1 MELFNTLISRKIITT
16 LGVIGL
22 LVLNVQFEVYAEK
35 MLTVNDAVNYA
46 HKASS
51 DYRNQKNSLAT
62 KRIQLTQAR
71 EAIKDARKKESTV
84 RFSLLFNIKFP
95 EKHAMPKEIELIM
108 KVPKIEVEIKNINKS
123 LEDIKLSDQNKTE
136 SNFLKVYEYI
146 QKSQLAQS
154 DLDVMNNRLSRMKMQ
169 LNIGKAKQTDVT
181 DLENAIKAKESLLA
195 GYKKNLE
202 SSKEQLSELVGFDVS
217 KNYIFKNPL
226 QKVDIDRRYLNDIIN
241 YTLNNDVSLFQ
252 AQNSEA
258 LARRNVDEIYQIYGN
273 KWGKIVKNIES
284 DVRSNSDLDFNQ
296 FLDKY
301 NKLLNDIDKPWNG
314 NYTINL
320 LFFKIK
326 IPKEWFKGEYD
337 GQRYFEDEKYA
348 LFVAIKEKEDA
359 INQTKSIKKELTSN
373 IKNDYELLKDL
384 WRNYEKS
391 VESTKQNK
399 IKYERVFM
407 KNKIGQADFG
417 EVEAEKSN
425 YESAQ
430 ATEFDDLIAYNQQ
443 LIAFNK
449 LTCGSVDALR
459 KNVDIFLES
468 VASGDSMAETEELM
482 EDNNSIIYY
491 INNVVAQKR
500 VTFGLHVPLKYKD
513 VITHYEILTPEKV
526 TVANKTEIGKDV
538 SILPIEYKGT
548 SDLFVRLYNNDD
560 FIDDATFDA
569 MYSRGKLQIKKV
581 AEKSVVQEDN
591 APSQKTLG
599 TYDIIEVAGNYVK
612 KIRFNIAKTSGVSF
626 YKIVDNSQ
634 GEIGEKN
641 KFYAITDAF
650 SYLGFALNDLSQVK
664 INLYDANNNLKFIAN
679 FDTLKKEIVVNQ

>member
-22 LVLNVQFEVYAEK
+22 LVLNVQFQVYAEK

-123 LEDIKLSDQNKTE
+123 LEDIELSDQNKTE

-154 DLDVMNNRLSRMKMQ
+154 DLDVMNNRLSKMKMQ

-195 GYKKNLE
+195 GYEKNLE

-258 LARRNVDEIYQIYGN
+258 LARRNVDELYQIYGN

-301 NKLLNDIDKPWNG
+301 NKLLDDIDKPWNG

-348 LFVAIKEKEDA
+348 LFVALKEKEDA
-359 INQTKSIKKELTSN
+359 INQTKAIKKELTSN

-399 IKYERVFM
+399 IKYERIFM

-548 SDLFVRLYNNDD
+548 SDLLVRLYNNDD
-560 FIDDATFDA
+560 FIDEATFDA

-664 INLYDANNNLKFIAN
+664 INLYDANHNLKFIAN
-679 FDTLKKEIVVNQ
+679 FDMLKKEIVVNQ

>member
-108 KVPKIEVEIKNINKS
+108 KVPKIEVEIKNLNKS

-314 NYTINL
+314 NYTIKL

-348 LFVAIKEKEDA
+348 LFVALKEKEDA
-359 INQTKSIKKELTSN
+359 INQTKAIKKELTSN

-399 IKYERVFM
+399 IKYERMFM

-491 INNVVAQKR
+491 INNVVDQKR
-500 VTFGLHVPLKYKD
+500 VTFGLHVPSKYKD

-548 SDLFVRLYNNDD
+548 SDLLVRLYNNDD
-560 FIDDATFDA
+560 FIDEATFDA

-664 INLYDANNNLKFIAN
+664 INLYDANHNLKFIAN
-679 FDTLKKEIVVNQ
+679 FDMLKKEIVVDQ

>member
-1 MELFNTLISRKIITT
+1 MELFGKLISRKIIT
-16 LGVIGL
+16 VICVVSL
-22 LVLNVQFEVYAEK
+22 IVLNVQFQVYAEK
-35 MLTVNDAVNYA
+35 MLTVDDAVNYA
-46 HKASS
+46 HKTSA
-51 DYRNQKNSLAT
+51 DYRNKKNSLAT

-108 KVPKIEVEIKNINKS
+108 KVPKIEGEIKNINKS
-123 LEDIKLSDQNKTE
+123 LEGIELTDKSKTE
-136 SNFLKVYEYI
+136 NNFLKVYEYI
-146 QKSQLAQS
+146 QKSQLAQA
-154 DLDVMNNRLSRMKMQ
+154 DLDVMNKQLSKMKMQ

-195 GYKKNLE
+195 GYEKNLE

-217 KNYIFKNPL
+217 KNYMFKNPL
-226 QKVDIDRRYLNDIIN
+226 QKVDVDRKYLNDIIN
-241 YTLNNDVSLFQ
+241 YTLSNDVSLFQ
-252 AQNSEA
+252 AQNTEG
-258 LARRNVDEIYQIYGN
+258 LARRNVDELYQIYGN

-301 NKLLNDIDKPWNG
+301 NKLLDDIDKPWNG
-314 NYTINL
+314 NYIINL
-320 LFFKIK
+320 LLFKIK

-348 LFVAIKEKEDA
+348 LFVALKEKEDA
-359 INQTKSIKKELTSN
+359 INQTKAIKRELTSN
-373 IKNDYELLKDL
+373 VKNGYEQLKDL
-384 WRNYEKS
+384 WRNYQKS
-391 VESTKQNK
+391 VELTKQNK
-399 IKYERVFM
+399 LKYDRIFM
-407 KNKIGQADFG
+407 KNKVGQADFG

-430 ATEFDDLIAYNQQ
+430 ATEFDDLISYNQQ

-468 VASGDSMAETEELM
+468 VASGDSVAETEELM

-491 INNVVAQKR
+491 INNVVDQKR
-500 VTFGLHVPLKYKD
+500 VIFGLHVPQKYKD
-513 VITHYEILTPEKV
+513 VITHYEILTPERV

-538 SILPIEYKGT
+538 SILPIEYRGT

-560 FIDDATFDA
+560 FVDEATFDA
-569 MYSRGKLQIKKV
+569 MYSRGKLQIKEV
-581 AEKSVVQEDN
+581 AEKSVVQKDEV
-591 APSQKTLG
+591 PSQKTLG
-599 TYDIIEVAGNYVK
+599 TYNIIEVAGNSVK
-612 KIRFNIAKTSGVSF
+612 KIRFDIAKTNGVSF

-634 GEIGEKN
+634 GEIGAKD

-664 INLYDANNNLKFIAN
+664 INLYDANHNLKFVAG